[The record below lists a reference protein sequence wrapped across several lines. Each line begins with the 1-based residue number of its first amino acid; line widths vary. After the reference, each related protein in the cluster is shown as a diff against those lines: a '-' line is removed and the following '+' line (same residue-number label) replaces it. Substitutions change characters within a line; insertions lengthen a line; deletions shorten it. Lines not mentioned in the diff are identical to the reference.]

1 MRVLPSIT
9 LIAAGTATAV
19 LSTACGG
26 DPPSGPPPDPPPM
39 ATIVQGYVR
48 SYADSTPVSGLR
60 VTACER
66 WLGWDPIR
74 EAFRETYKELASSGS
89 QGDGSYNLSFTA
101 SCRLASSVF
110 LTVAARPG
118 SSHWRRAITSNGR
131 ICDQPDIQSDLWVE
145 TPAPIGYKTCPPGR
159 FSLSVPPE

>member
-1 MRVLPSIT
+1 MRVRPFIM

-26 DPPSGPPPDPPPM
+26 DPPSGPIPDPQPM

-60 VTACER
+60 VTACEDYTR
-66 WLGWDPIR
+66 WDQAKR
-74 EAFRETYKELASSGS
+74 DVVTTYKEVASFGS
-89 QGDGSYNLSFTA
+89 QLDGSYNLSFTA
-101 SCRLASSVF
+101 SCRLGSHVF

-118 SSHWRRAITSNGR
+118 SSHWVRGVTANGR
-131 ICDQPDIQSDLWVE
+131 FCDRPDIPADLWVKPQSNDE
-145 TPAPIGYKTCPPGR
+145 LPFTTCPPGR
-159 FSLSVPPE
+159 TR